1 MHVLIIEDDLEL
13 GQALLSSLRQDGF
26 SCLWV
31 RCLAQAEAA
40 LDPAPDAVLLDL
52 ALPDGEGLTLLKR
65 WRAAERSVPVIVM
78 TARSAL
84 RERLDGLNSGADDF
98 IVKPFAVAELIA
110 RLWAVHRRSAQ
121 QAGTRWR
128 FGPLVLEPQAHLAWL
143 DDLPLELSARE
154 FRLLMELARAPGS
167 VVSKSL
173 LGERLEPLGD
183 PVDPATIEVHM
194 SNLRRKIGAAR
205 VRTVRGVGYQLLA

>member
-1 MHVLIIEDDLEL
+1 MHVLIIEDDLDL
-13 GQALLSSLRQDGF
+13 GQALVSSLRQEGF

-31 RCLAQAEAA
+31 RRMAQAEAA
-40 LDPAPDAVLLDL
+40 LASAPDAVLLDL

-65 WRAAERSVPVIVM
+65 WRATERVLPVIVM

-84 RERLDGLNSGADDF
+84 QDRLDGLNSGADDF

-110 RLWAVHRRSAQ
+110 RLWAVHRRAAQ
-121 QAGTRWR
+121 QASARWSFGT
-128 FGPLVLEPQAHLAWL
+128 LALEPRAHLAWL
-143 DDLPLELSARE
+143 DGAPLELSARE
-154 FRLLMELARAPGS
+154 FQLLVELARVPGA